1 MASACL
7 ICRQMRTHIH
17 NWAHTSHGFF
27 DFFQIIPGPFPR
39 SAFSFLSLY
48 FFSFPSMVEVS
59 WVELI
64 LARLHSI
71 VHDHYCFHRLLGL
84 VDKRHAPFKFLG
96 FQHVSHELI
105 WHRSCSMSY
114 PSVWDFLS
122 PSATD
127 GSCSHGSH
135 QFMCVISIIIRAIGL
150 L

>member
-1 MASACL
+1 
-7 ICRQMRTHIH
+7 
-17 NWAHTSHGFF
+17 
-27 DFFQIIPGPFPR
+27 
-39 SAFSFLSLY
+39 
-48 FFSFPSMVEVS
+48 MVEVS